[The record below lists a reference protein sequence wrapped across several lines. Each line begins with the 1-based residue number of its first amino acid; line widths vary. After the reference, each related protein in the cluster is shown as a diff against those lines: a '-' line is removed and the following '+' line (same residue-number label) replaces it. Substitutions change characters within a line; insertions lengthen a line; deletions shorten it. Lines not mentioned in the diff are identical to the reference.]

1 MAVAVGDLDN
11 DHTPDIVVTSFA
23 RIGGIFYYG
32 AVSVSLSNANGT
44 FQPPQ
49 LFPVSQNLVQ
59 QAVAVGDFNRD
70 GNLDIATATDDT
82 VSVLL
87 GNGKGGFQSP
97 LSFSSGAT
105 FVSGLAVGLAVGD
118 FNGDGFPD
126 LAIPSYS
133 SNTVQ
138 VLINSGTWD
147 PPATTTT
154 APALTLSGRTA
165 ASPRATATSATTP
178 APARPSRSDV
188 VARDLLFA
196 ELDQHAQIYAP
207 ATPLGGD
214 MAARDRFLAE
224 LDQDAQQDSGS
235 ATWDAA
241 GWSGPLGPRKWLR
254 NGVKSLLRV

>member
-1 MAVAVGDLDN
+1 
-11 DHTPDIVVTSFA
+11 
-23 RIGGIFYYG
+23 
-32 AVSVSLSNANGT
+32 VSVSLSNGNGT

-59 QAVAVGDFNRD
+59 EAVAVGDFNRD

-105 FVSGLAVGLAVGD
+105 FNFGSAVGLAVGD

-138 VLINSGTWD
+138 VLLNSGTWD
-147 PPATTTT
+147 PLAITAATA
-154 APALTLSGRTA
+154 APALTQPS
-165 ASPRATATSATTP
+165 SSATSVGTTVTRP
-178 APARPSRSDV
+178 AALAPAMLSETV
-188 VARDLLFA
+188 VEA
-196 ELDQHAQIYAP
+196 LDW
-207 ATPLGGD
+207 
-214 MAARDRFLAE
+214 FLAE
-224 LDQDAQQDSGS
+224 LGQEAQPDPG
-235 ATWDAA
+235 
-241 GWSGPLGPRKWLR
+241 
-254 NGVKSLLRV
+254 LLRWAATRWRRHDGLPKAAVSGT